1 MPPLSRIARAAGVS
15 LFLASLATAADSGA
29 GLPKN
34 SPFMPAAAE
43 SSAAQPTDRIEF
55 AGVSAVGKK
64 IDVIFFDKG
73 AKKNIWVPVGETK
86 DGISVI
92 SYDERRD
99 QVTVKFDGT
108 QKVLPLRKVTKAV
121 STAGRSV
128 TPLPAPAGFNV
139 PAPLPTVL
147 PAAGSVATTTPAASA
162 PAEAAA
168 ATAPAT
174 PPPPATPEAQATAK
188 AETEARMLVS
198 DLLEIGMA
206 QRRAYED
213 AQRRAADPNAKNAPV
228 QPPVAPP
235 AGTP

>member
-1 MPPLSRIARAAGVS
+1 MPPLSRTVRAAG
-15 LFLASLATAADSGA
+15 ASLALASAALAADA
-29 GLPKN
+29 TTGLPKN

-43 SSAAQPTDRIEF
+43 SSAPQATDRIEF

-64 IDVIFFDKG
+64 VDVIFFDKG
-73 AKKNIWVPVGETK
+73 AKKNIWVGVGETK
-86 DGISVI
+86 DGISVV

-99 QVTVKFDGT
+99 QVTVKFDGN
-108 QKVLPLRKVTKAV
+108 QKILSLRKVSKAGN
-121 STAGRSV
+121 APGRSV

-147 PAAGSVATTTPAASA
+147 PAAAPVTTTPTTSSA
-162 PAEAAA
+162 PADAASVS
-168 ATAPAT
+168 APAT

-213 AQRRAADPNAKNAPV
+213 AQRRAADPNAAKNAPA
-228 QPPVAPP
+228 QPPVP
-235 AGTP
+235 GTP

>member
-1 MPPLSRIARAAGVS
+1 MPPLSRTVRAAGVS
-15 LFLASLATAADSGA
+15 FVTATLALAAESSP

-43 SSAAQPTDRIEF
+43 STAAQPTDRIEF

-64 IDVIFFDKG
+64 VDVIFFDKN

-86 DGISVI
+86 DGITVV

-108 QKVLPLRKVTKAV
+108 QKILSLRKVAKSQTGP
-121 STAGRSV
+121 GRSV
-128 TPLPAPAGFNV
+128 TPLPAASGFNV

-147 PAAGSVATTTPAASA
+147 PAAA
-162 PAEAAA
+162 PATASTPP
-168 ATAPAT
+168 ATPEVSPTAT
-174 PPPPATPEAQATAK
+174 PPPPATPEAQATQK

-213 AQRRAADPNAKNAPV
+213 AQRRAADPNAKNAPA
-228 QPPVAPP
+228 QPPATPGATPP
-235 AGTP
+235 GTP